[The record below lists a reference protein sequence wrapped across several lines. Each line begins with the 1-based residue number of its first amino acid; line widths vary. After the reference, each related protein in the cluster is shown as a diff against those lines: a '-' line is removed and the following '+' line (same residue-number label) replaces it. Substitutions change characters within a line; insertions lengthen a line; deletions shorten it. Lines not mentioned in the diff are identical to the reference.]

1 MLSEQNKVSVNI
13 EDEMRKSYMD
23 YAMSVIVG
31 RALPDVRDGLK
42 PVHRRVLFAMNELNN
57 DYNKPYKKSA
67 RVVGDVIG
75 KYHPH
80 GDSAVYDTIVRMA
93 QDFSMRHPLV
103 DGQGNFGSVDGDSA
117 AAMRYTE
124 VRMDRLA
131 HELLNDLDKET
142 VEFGPNYDDSLE
154 EPLVLP
160 CKYPNLLVN
169 GSEGIAVGMATKIP
183 PHNLGEIIDGLIA
196 VIDNPKL
203 EIEALLE
210 LIQGPDFPT
219 AGFIM
224 GRDSIHQAYRTGR
237 GIIPMRAKAMV
248 EQNSRTSRESII
260 VTEIPFQVNKARLI
274 EKIADLVRDK
284 KIEGISDLRD
294 ESDRDGMRIVI
305 ELKRDSIPQV
315 VLNQLYKM
323 TPMHSSFGIIMLAI
337 VKGQPQILTL
347 REVLDLF
354 IDHRK
359 EIVTRRTMFEL
370 KKAEARAHILEGLK
384 IALDNLDEVIQVIKT
399 SANPAEAKERLVA
412 RFELSQIQAQAILEM
427 RLHRL
432 TGLERDKIIEEY
444 NQVMALIKRLKEILA
459 SEVEILKIIKTE
471 LIDIKDRFGNPRRTE
486 ILAVAADLSI
496 EDMIVEEDMVVT
508 VSHSGYI
515 KRNAVSLYR
524 AQRRGGKGATGMRP
538 KDEDF
543 VENLFIASTHSY
555 VLIFT
560 SRGKVYWLKVHEIP
574 QGGRAARGKAIVNL
588 LNLEADEQVM
598 TILPVKEFDEGRFI
612 ITATQKG
619 TVKKTDLLAYSNPR
633 QGGIIALTID
643 EGDSLI
649 AARLTDGS
657 MDILLASH
665 NGKSIRFNE
674 SDARPMGRTAR
685 GVRGMMLEGGD
696 EIIGMEVVSDATA
709 STLVTI
715 TETGY
720 GKRTSLTEY
729 RVQSRGGKGIIT
741 IKTGG
746 RNGQVVDVKL
756 VENESDL
763 MFITDRGKVLRTR
776 VSALSVI
783 GRNTMG
789 VRLMVLEVDERIVA
803 VAKLAEKEDDEGNPE
818 IEETAPSGGVEAPG
832 EGA

>member
-1 MLSEQNKVSVNI
+1 MLSEQNRITVNI

-42 PVHRRVLFAMNELNN
+42 PVHRRVLFAMNELSN

-93 QDFSMRHPLV
+93 QEFSMRYPLV
-103 DGQGNFGSVDGDSA
+103 DGQGNFGSIDGDSA

-131 HELLNDLDKET
+131 HELLNDIDKET
-142 VEFGPNYDDSLE
+142 VDFGPNYDDSLE

-160 CKYPNLLVN
+160 CKFPNLLVN

-183 PHNLGEIIDGLIA
+183 PHNLGEVINGLIA
-196 VIDNPKL
+196 MIDDPK
-203 EIEALLE
+203 IDDDALLQQ
-210 LIQGPDFPT
+210 IPGPDFPT
-219 AGFIM
+219 AGFIL
-224 GRDSIHQAYRTGR
+224 GHEGIREAYRTGR
-237 GIIPMRAKAMV
+237 GIIQMRAKAMV
-248 EQNSRTSRESII
+248 EQNRRTGRES
-260 VTEIPFQVNKARLI
+260 VVVNEIPFQVNKARLI
-274 EKIADLVRDK
+274 EKIAELVKDK

-305 ELKRDSIPQV
+305 ELKKDTIPQV
-315 VLNQLYKM
+315 IINQLYKM
-323 TPMHSSFGIIMLAI
+323 TPMQSSFGIIMLAI
-337 VKGQPQILTL
+337 VGGQPKVLAL
-347 REVLDLF
+347 RQVLGYF
-354 IDHRK
+354 IEHRK
-359 EIVTRRTMFEL
+359 EIVTRRTIFEL
-370 KKAEARAHILEGLK
+370 KKAEARAHVLEGLK
-384 IALDNLDEVIQVIKT
+384 IALDNLDEVIQVIKS
-399 SANPAEAKERLVA
+399 SANPAEARERLIA
-412 RFELSQIQAQAILEM
+412 RFGLSEIQAQAILDM

-432 TGLERDKIIEEY
+432 TGLERDKIIDEY
-444 NQVMALIKRLKEILA
+444 NQVMALIKRLKEILG
-459 SEVEILKIIKTE
+459 SEVEILDIIKGE
-471 LIDIKDRFGNPRRTE
+471 LLEIRERFGNPRRTE
-486 ILAVAADLSI
+486 IIAMAADLSI
-496 EDMIVEEDMVVT
+496 EDLIVEEDMVVT

-538 KDEDF
+538 KEEDF

-555 VLIFT
+555 ILIFT
-560 SRGKVYWLKVHEIP
+560 SKGKVYWLKVHEIP
-574 QGGRAARGKAIVNL
+574 QGGRASRGKAIVNL
-588 LNLEADEQVM
+588 LNLQDDEKVM
-598 TILPVKEFDEGRFI
+598 TILPVKEFEEGKFI
-612 ITATQKG
+612 ITATRKG
-619 TVKKTDLLAYSNPR
+619 TVKKTDLMAYSHPR

-643 EGDSLI
+643 EDDSLI

-657 MDILLASH
+657 MDILMASR

-674 SDARPMGRTAR
+674 SDARPMGRTTR
-685 GVRGMMLEGGD
+685 GVRGMMLEDGD
-696 EIIGMEVVSDATA
+696 RIIGMEVVSDATS
-709 STLVTI
+709 STLVSV

-720 GKRTSLTEY
+720 GKRTSLSEY

-756 VENESDL
+756 VDNESDL

-776 VSALSVI
+776 VKALSII

-789 VRLMVLEVDERIVA
+789 VRLMVLETDERIVA

-818 IEETAPSGGVEAPG
+818 IEETAPDGGAPTP
-832 EGA
+832 GAGA

>member
-1 MLSEQNKVSVNI
+1 MLSEQNRITVNI

-42 PVHRRVLFAMNELNN
+42 PVHRRVLFAMNELSN

-93 QDFSMRHPLV
+93 QEFSMRYPLV
-103 DGQGNFGSVDGDSA
+103 DGQGNFGSIDGDSA

-131 HELLNDLDKET
+131 HELLNDIDKET
-142 VEFGPNYDDSLE
+142 VDFGPNYDDSLE

-160 CKYPNLLVN
+160 CKFPNLLVN

-183 PHNLGEIIDGLIA
+183 PHNLGEVINGLIA
-196 VIDNPKL
+196 MIDDPK
-203 EIEALLE
+203 IDDDALLQQ
-210 LIQGPDFPT
+210 IPGPDFPT
-219 AGFIM
+219 AGFIL
-224 GRDSIHQAYRTGR
+224 GHEGIREAYRTGR
-237 GIIPMRAKAMV
+237 GIIQMRAKAMV
-248 EQNSRTSRESII
+248 EQNRRTGRES
-260 VTEIPFQVNKARLI
+260 VVVNEIPFQVNKARLI
-274 EKIADLVRDK
+274 EKIAELVKDK

-305 ELKRDSIPQV
+305 ELKKDTIPQV
-315 VLNQLYKM
+315 IINQLYKM
-323 TPMHSSFGIIMLAI
+323 TPMQSSFGIIMLAI
-337 VKGQPQILTL
+337 VGGQPKVLAL
-347 REVLDLF
+347 REVLGHF
-354 IDHRK
+354 IEHRK
-359 EIVTRRTMFEL
+359 EIVTRRTIFEL
-370 KKAEARAHILEGLK
+370 KKAEARAHVLEGLK
-384 IALDNLDEVIQVIKT
+384 IALDNLDEVIQVIKS
-399 SANPAEAKERLVA
+399 SANPAEARERLIA
-412 RFELSQIQAQAILEM
+412 RFGLSEIQAQAILDM

-432 TGLERDKIIEEY
+432 TGLERDKIIDEY
-444 NQVMALIKRLKEILA
+444 NQVMAQIKRLKEILG
-459 SEVEILKIIKTE
+459 SEVEILDIIKGE
-471 LIDIKDRFGNPRRTE
+471 LLEIRERFGNPRRTE
-486 ILAVAADLSI
+486 IIAMAADLSI
-496 EDMIVEEDMVVT
+496 EDLIVEEDMVVT

-538 KDEDF
+538 KEEDF

-555 VLIFT
+555 ILIFT
-560 SRGKVYWLKVHEIP
+560 SKGKVYWLKVHEIP
-574 QGGRAARGKAIVNL
+574 QGGRASRGKAIVNL
-588 LNLEADEQVM
+588 LNLQDDEKVM
-598 TILPVKEFDEGRFI
+598 TILPVKVFEEGKFI
-612 ITATQKG
+612 ITATRKG
-619 TVKKTDLLAYSNPR
+619 TVKKTDLMAYSHPR

-643 EGDSLI
+643 EDDSLI

-657 MDILLASH
+657 MDILMASR

-674 SDARPMGRTAR
+674 SDARPMGRTTR
-685 GVRGMMLEGGD
+685 GTRGMMLEDGD
-696 EIIGMEVVSDATA
+696 RIIGMEVVSDATS
-709 STLVTI
+709 STLVSV
-715 TETGY
+715 TESGY
-720 GKRTSLTEY
+720 GKRTSLSEY

-756 VENESDL
+756 VDNESDL

-776 VSALSVI
+776 VKALSII

-789 VRLMVLEVDERIVA
+789 VRLMVLETDERIVA

-818 IEETAPSGGVEAPG
+818 IEETAPDGGAPTPG
-832 EGA
+832 EDA